1 MIFRDYSACA
11 TLFSLTTLLI
21 GCHSDSMNP
30 SAPTS
35 QSAINPGLS
44 HDRISLKATVPELIS
59 PADGVILN
67 HSTVVLTA
75 SNSTTAHDV
84 PWILPVRFA
93 VYAHSNIGQPVHTD
107 VITQEQRSTT
117 LTVPAGVLQDS
128 TVYVWRVRAESNGA
142 YGPWSVIHGF
152 TTEFASIEPP
162 LPLLPIGGIVTN
174 TLRPP
179 FTLKNGTIVGDPG
192 TVLIE
197 VELSTDSAFTNGVQ
211 ILRTHTRSRGET
223 NLFLNNDLLPS
234 TKYYWRGRSTN
245 RNLPKTSLLPEDRA
259 ITPNGFSTETSTRLT
274 SDWSATVNFRT
285 PAVVTNTNYRNS
297 ETSVNPFTQEIT
309 WSLVREDPDWR
320 YRTNGQNDNP
330 ANIDIVLN
338 AGGTNPIFKWNGHGQ
353 VGWISTSTN

>member
-1 MIFRDYSACA
+1 MSP
-11 TLFSLTTLLI
+11 T
-21 GCHSDSMNP
+21 
-30 SAPTS
+30 APTS
-35 QSAINPGLS
+35 QSAVNPSLS
-44 HDRISLKATVPELIS
+44 HDRVSLKVTVPELIS
-59 PADGVILN
+59 PADGVIVN
-67 HSTVVLTA
+67 DPTVVLTA

-93 VYAHSNIGQPVHTD
+93 VYAHSNIGQPIHTD

-128 TVYVWRVRAESNGA
+128 TGYVWRVRAESNGA
-142 YGPWSVIHGF
+142 YGPWSVIYGF
-152 TTEFASIEPP
+152 TTEFTSVEPP

-179 FTLKNGTIVGDPG
+179 FTLKNGTVTGDPG

-197 VELSTDSAFTNGVQ
+197 VELSTDPAFTNGVQ

-223 NLFLNNDLLPS
+223 NLFLKSDLIPH

-259 ITPNGFSTETSTRLT
+259 ISPSGFSAETATRLT

-285 PAVVTNTNYRNS
+285 PAVAANTGYLNS
-297 ETSVNPFTQEIT
+297 EISVNAFTQEIT
-309 WSLVREDPDWR
+309 SSLVREDPDWR
-320 YRTNGQNDNP
+320 HRTNGQSDNP

-338 AGGTNPIFKWNGHGQ
+338 AGGTNPIVKWNEHGQ
-353 VGWISTSTN
+353 VGWISTPAN